1 MHVAMPSTAAQ
12 MFHLLRRQALT
23 DRRQPLV
30 VMTPKPWL
38 YGIRPSYSPLRKLA
52 VDEFHPLLGEDRD
65 TDRDAVSRVI
75 VTSGKLYYDL
85 ADERERMGLRELPIL
100 RAEQLHPFPV
110 DALAIELRRFPQLKH
125 LIWAQE
131 EHRNHGAW
139 HLVRDQ
145 LESALPPGVTLHYAG
160 RAASASTAAGSAAV
174 HAVEQ
179 RRIVAAAFEMPAR

>member
-38 YGIRPSYSPLRKLA
+38 YGVRPSYSPLSKLA
-52 VDEFHPLLGEDRD
+52 DDQFHPLLTEDRD
-65 TDRDAVSRVI
+65 ADRGAVSRVI

-85 ADERERMGLRELPIL
+85 ADERERMGLRDLPIL
-100 RAEQLHPFPV
+100 RAEQLHPFPA
-110 DALAIELRRFPQLKH
+110 DALATELQQFPQLAH
-125 LIWAQE
+125 VIWAQE
-131 EHRNHGAW
+131 EARNHGAW
-139 HLVRDQ
+139 HLVRDR
-145 LESALPPGVTLHYAG
+145 LESALPPGVRLHYAG

-179 RRIVAAAFEMPAR
+179 RQIVAAALEMPTP